1 MYQTYEHELVFHG
14 DNKSLKMILKHL
26 SQAVNNLDHEHPLFG
41 AQIEISLKNLSNQ
54 LMTNQT
60 NIFVWGEDC
69 NEAFILDNEQLKFR
83 FQTLNEPLNPNIIYT
98 LVKAFNC
105 RYAWLYQ
112 WDEIISETSDGFD
125 AKVRLTYCDHEQ
137 LKTRSTIIN
146 GAKDYDHLDQLLKV
160 MKNELRSQFAPP
172 VKKKQSSK

>member
-1 MYQTYEHELVFHG
+1 
-14 DNKSLKMILKHL
+14 
-26 SQAVNNLDHEHPLFG
+26 
-41 AQIEISLKNLSNQ
+41 
-54 LMTNQT
+54 MTNQT

-69 NEAFILDNEQLKFR
+69 DEAFILDDEQLKFR

-105 RYAWLYQ
+105 DYAWLYQ
-112 WDEIISETSDGFD
+112 WDESISETSDGFD

-137 LKTRSTIIN
+137 VKTRSTIIN
-146 GAKDYDHLDQLLKV
+146 DAKDYDHLDQLLKV

-172 VKKKQSSK
+172 VKKKQPSK